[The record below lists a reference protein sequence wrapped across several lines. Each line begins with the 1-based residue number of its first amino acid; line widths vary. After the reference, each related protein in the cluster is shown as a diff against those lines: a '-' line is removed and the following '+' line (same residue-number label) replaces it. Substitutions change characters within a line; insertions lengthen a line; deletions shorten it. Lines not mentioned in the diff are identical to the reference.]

1 MRFLT
6 FLSALAIVPSVFSA
20 SVAGIAGKSLGARDG
35 DRGHYTI
42 SGLGARKQAV
52 LKAGGNTQ
60 DLAIAML
67 ETNTMTTDYTYGD
80 GKNGDSTNFGIFKQ
94 NWFMLR
100 TSASEFKGQAEGQVS
115 NGAILNSDLKKDIK
129 ARHDGQKHFGYD
141 VWFAG
146 HRNGA
151 SGVQNP
157 YTADIQA
164 YKDAVAWIKQQ
175 IESNEK
181 YRTDDTRFWVQVHA
195 I

>member
-1 MRFLT
+1 
-6 FLSALAIVPSVFSA
+6 
-20 SVAGIAGKSLGARDG
+20 
-35 DRGHYTI
+35 
-42 SGLGARKQAV
+42 
-52 LKAGGNTQ
+52 
-60 DLAIAML
+60 
-67 ETNTMTTDYTYGD
+67 MTTDYTYGILNLLSQFD
-80 GKNGDSTNFGIFKQ
+80 NH
-94 NWFMLR
+94 LR
-100 TSASEFKGQAEGQVS
+100 LIYSQVTEKLATPPTSASSSRIGSCCELLHLSSRAKPKVRCPTVLFSSKHFTFFTTGIL
-115 NGAILNSDLKKDIK
+115 NGANTMNASSDLKKDIK

-157 YTADIQA
+157 YTADIQGPSALTRCIVSESVADDITA
-164 YKDAVAWIKQQ
+164 YKDAVAWIKEQ